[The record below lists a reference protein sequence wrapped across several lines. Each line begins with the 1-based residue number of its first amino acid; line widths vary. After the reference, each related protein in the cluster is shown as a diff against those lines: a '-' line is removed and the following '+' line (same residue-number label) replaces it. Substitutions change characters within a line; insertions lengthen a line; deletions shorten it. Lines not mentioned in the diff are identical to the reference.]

1 MVTTDKLNCNILAE
15 LLESHG
21 IKRVVAS
28 PGSRNAPLL
37 LALSSRQSITMS
49 MVIDER
55 SAAFIALGMIRE
67 SHQPVAIVCTSGTA
81 LLNYAPAV
89 AEAFYEGLPLIVV
102 SADRPLEWIDQDDS
116 QTIRQPGALANF
128 VKTTCDI
135 PARIPERDDQWMAG
149 RLINDALIIAM
160 RGRKG
165 PVHINIR
172 IDAPLGNSI
181 DTALPDFKVVK
192 EAFAEKISIGE
203 ISPYAEAIASSPR
216 VMIIAGFM
224 QHSPVISR
232 ILGKMSERDNI
243 VVLTETVANVTT
255 SGNIIPAIDLVLR
268 LLPEMDEAYRPDLV
282 ITIGGA
288 LISRKIKEFVRGCHN
303 IRHWH
308 IGRSEHLV
316 DCFRHLSLTL
326 NCDPVEVFG
335 AIYDRIEMLTEAESD
350 YCIRWKRLY
359 DQALWSHKEYVER
372 VRWSDMK
379 AFDLTLGFLHKY
391 TPSLHFS
398 NGTPIR
404 YSQLFGYLGF
414 KDVHCNRGV
423 SGIDGS
429 TSTAL
434 GASVVHDGIT
444 VLLSGDMSFQYDL
457 SALSSKLMSPRFK
470 MVVIDNNGGGI
481 FRFVKSTA
489 DIPGRERFFSSC
501 MNLPLMKIAEAY
513 NISYFEASDEAELL
527 NALPQFM
534 DEQERPALLAIH
546 TPPEYSADILKRYFD

>member
-1 MVTTDKLNCNILAE
+1 MVTTDKLNCNILAR
-15 LLESHG
+15 LLECHG
-21 IKRVVAS
+21 IRQVVAS

-37 LALSSRQSITMS
+37 LALSSRESITMS
-49 MVIDER
+49 MVVDER

-67 SHQPVAIVCTSGTA
+67 SRQPVAVVCTSGTA

-89 AEAFYEGLPLIVV
+89 AEAYYEGLPLIVV

-135 PARIPERDDQWMAG
+135 PARIPEKDDRWMAG
-149 RLINDALIIAM
+149 RLINDTLLIAM

-172 IDAPLGNSI
+172 IDAPLGNTI
-181 DTALPDFKVVK
+181 DTDLQDFKLVK
-192 EAFAEKISIGE
+192 EAFTEQ
-203 ISPYAEAIASSPR
+203 ISPDEIAPYAGIMAATLR

-224 QHSPVISR
+224 QHSPELSA
-232 ILGKMSERDNI
+232 ILGKLSERNN
-243 VVLTETVANVTT
+243 VVVMTETVANVTR
-255 SGNIIPAIDLVLR
+255 SGNIIPAIDLALCR
-268 LLPEMDEAYRPDLV
+268 LPREDAAYRPDLV

-288 LISRKIKEFVRGCHN
+288 LISRKIKEF
-303 IRHWH
+303 IRDCNEIDHWH
-308 IGRSEHLV
+308 IGSSEHLV
-316 DCFRHLSLTL
+316 DCFRHLSLTI
-326 NCDPVEVFG
+326 NRDPVEVFK
-335 AIYDRIEMLTEAESD
+335 AINDGISMTPDVESD
-350 YCIRWKRLY
+350 YCRRWKLLY
-359 DQALWSHKEYVER
+359 DEALKSHKEYIGR
-372 VRWSDMK
+372 VKWSDMK
-379 AFDLTLGFLHKY
+379 AFDMTLGFLHNYK
-391 TPSLHFS
+391 PSLHFS

-404 YSQLFGYLGF
+404 YSQLFGYLEF
-414 KDVHCNRGV
+414 PDAHCNRGV

-434 GASVVHDGIT
+434 GASVLHEGTT

-457 SALSSKLMSPRFK
+457 AALSSGLMSPRFK
-470 MVVIDNNGGGI
+470 MIVIDNKGGGI

-489 DIPGRERFFSSC
+489 DIPGREHFFSDC

-513 NISYFEASDEAELL
+513 GLSYFEASDEAELS

-534 DEQERPALLAIH
+534 EEQERPVLLAVH
-546 TPPEYSADILKRYFD
+546 TPAEYSAEILKSYFL